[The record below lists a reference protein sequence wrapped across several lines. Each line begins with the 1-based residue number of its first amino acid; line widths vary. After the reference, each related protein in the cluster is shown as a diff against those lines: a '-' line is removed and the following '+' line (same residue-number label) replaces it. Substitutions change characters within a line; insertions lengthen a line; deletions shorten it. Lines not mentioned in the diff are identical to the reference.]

1 MAEHIEIN
9 GIKLLPLKD
18 VAEKFSYS
26 RDHVARLAREQKI
39 VASQIGRQW
48 FVDPLSLKNFSEVS
62 NIEAQVRKQQLS
74 EERKREQSVKQE
86 LGEIRSH
93 VKIKS
98 KKIKNYSSAVAMAVL
113 FFGLLAGTGFY
124 SLLPNQIEKVSMAR
138 VIPNIEKNNGALKNH
153 EDDLRVV
160 NKETDLH
167 QVAVVTKI
175 EQVPVFTEEVDI
187 KFLSNDPEQG
197 ILILPNTTD
206 ENKKTKVSEL
216 FSDYLIVNYVDENS
230 GVVVYDK
237 NGKTVEMPFVAV
249 PVEEDSD
256 KENGKEVNIENI

>member
-1 MAEHIEIN
+1 
-9 GIKLLPLKD
+9 
-18 VAEKFSYS
+18 
-26 RDHVARLAREQKI
+26 
-39 VASQIGRQW
+39 
-48 FVDPLSLKNFSEVS
+48 
-62 NIEAQVRKQQLS
+62 
-74 EERKREQSVKQE
+74 
-86 LGEIRSH
+86 
-93 VKIKS
+93 
-98 KKIKNYSSAVAMAVL
+98 
-113 FFGLLAGTGFY
+113 
-124 SLLPNQIEKVSMAR
+124 
-138 VIPNIEKNNGALKNH
+138 
-153 EDDLRVV
+153 
-160 NKETDLH
+160 
-167 QVAVVTKI
+167 
-175 EQVPVFTEEVDI
+175 VPVFTEEVDI